1 MVSKTNT
8 DYVRFQSWGR
18 TRSPKNILSSHRSG
32 VDGSGTALTL
42 ASADPGAG
50 DGTPQSFDTE
60 NQRYLH
66 VLITDDDSGDCTL
79 KVEGEMYAAATY
91 TAVGQV
97 NTFQPVPL
105 KTTANTAT
113 TALAAGYHLIEIAGI
128 DRVRF
133 TATGAAKSIQF
144 YAACSTFS
152 MS

>member
-8 DYVRFQSWGR
+8 DYVKFQSWGR

-32 VDGSGTALTL
+32 VDGSGTALVL
-42 ASADPGAG
+42 DSGNPG
-50 DGTPQSFDTE
+50 DGNPQSFDTE

-66 VLITDDDSGDCTL
+66 VFITDDDNGDCTL

-91 TAVGQV
+91 TAPGQV
-97 NTFQPVPL
+97 NTFEPVPL
-105 KTTANTAT
+105 KTTAGDPT
-113 TALAAGYHLIEIAGI
+113 TILAAGYHLIEIAGI
-128 DRVRF
+128 DRVKF
-133 TATGAAKSIQF
+133 TATGAAKNIHF

>member
-1 MVSKTNT
+1 MVSKANA

-18 TRSPKNILSSHRSG
+18 TRSPKNILSKHRSG

-42 ASADPGAG
+42 ESADPGPG

-66 VLITDDDSGDCTL
+66 VLIIDDDNGDCTL

-105 KTTANTAT
+105 KTTANTPT
-113 TALAAGYHLIEIAGI
+113 TALAAGHHLIEIAGI

-133 TATGAAKSIQF
+133 TASGEAKSIQF